1 MENKTETVDNT
12 NTSALVDGKPDTIQ
26 VDPMNVAQATI
37 AFMHVQNAE
46 LNLSNKKLLAENKIL
61 EIMALV
67 GVSPKEYG
75 YNPNTGELTKQ
86 KPQVPVAQEPAVP
99 AVPAVLVANK
109 PAESPTPAVDG

>member
-46 LNLSNKKLLAENKIL
+46 LNLANKKLLAENKIL

-75 YNPNTGELTKQ
+75 YNPSTGELTKQ
-86 KPQVPVAQEPAVP
+86 KQTVPVIAQEPVSPVVNKP
-99 AVPAVLVANK
+99 AV
-109 PAESPTPAVDG
+109 AESPTPVAAVNG